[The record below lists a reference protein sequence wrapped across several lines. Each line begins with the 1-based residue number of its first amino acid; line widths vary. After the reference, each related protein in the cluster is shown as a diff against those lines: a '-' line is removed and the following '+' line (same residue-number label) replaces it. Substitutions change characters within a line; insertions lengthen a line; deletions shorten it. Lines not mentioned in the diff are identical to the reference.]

1 MLTEGINVLD
11 WRGYT
16 SPETLP
22 VAPEGVR
29 LNQGHPFSVFHLDA
43 ILHDPQG
50 YANRDATRPF
60 GVIDTAEFMLWYLFG
75 ITAGE
80 PAHVIQRGNVY
91 HKYAELAITRLNR
104 GEDTGLVHE
113 DTSSIW
119 ESLTEGQRKDVASLL
134 YKATTE
140 LDEFPNLGKMNVI
153 FTNQPVSLD
162 IGPLMPEVMVPVVV
176 ETRNGMATVLPSLV
190 GLAGYK
196 TRAVASAST
205 RVMGTVSGA
214 DIKQTHMWDIG
225 AGRIRL
231 VKGNDAQDGINMVCA
246 LCQE

>member
-1 MLTEGINVLD
+1 M
-11 WRGYT
+11 
-16 SPETLP
+16 
-22 VAPEGVR
+22 
-29 LNQGHPFSVFHLDA
+29 
-43 ILHDPQG
+43 
-50 YANRDATRPF
+50 
-60 GVIDTAEFMLWYLFG
+60 
-75 ITAGE
+75 
-80 PAHVIQRGNVY
+80 
-91 HKYAELAITRLNR
+91 
-104 GEDTGLVHE
+104 
-113 DTSSIW
+113 
-119 ESLTEGQRKDVASLL
+119 
-134 YKATTE
+134 
-140 LDEFPNLGKMNVI
+140 
-153 FTNQPVSLD
+153 
-162 IGPLMPEVMVPVVV
+162 